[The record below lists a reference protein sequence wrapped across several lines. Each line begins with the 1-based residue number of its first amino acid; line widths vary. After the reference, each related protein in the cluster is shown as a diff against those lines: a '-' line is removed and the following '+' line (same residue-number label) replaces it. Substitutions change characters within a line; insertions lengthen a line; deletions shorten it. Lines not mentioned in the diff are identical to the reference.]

1 MDTSKNQ
8 NPRQSNKDP
17 RTHHRTRRR
26 KPQVHRNQHSTTQPL
41 LVPTTKE
48 KTNEDTM
55 RQDLSEMTDEE
66 LWNEGRKALDQFG
79 EILHELEKKES
90 QRKNV
95 GQ

>member
-1 MDTSKNQ
+1 
-8 NPRQSNKDP
+8 
-17 RTHHRTRRR
+17 
-26 KPQVHRNQHSTTQPL
+26 
-41 LVPTTKE
+41 
-48 KTNEDTM
+48 M